1 MYFIRKRSSF
11 KFEVK
16 NYLYIHNNIISPL
29 NEVLGRIC
37 GVKNKN
43 FISPKRLTL
52 EKSPFPLNL
61 RSRSDAY
68 TKFPITGRDIKNYVL
83 TTFTSKSLN
92 CDMREMLAI
101 NGRI

>member
-1 MYFIRKRSSF
+1 MHFIRKRSSF

-43 FISPKRLTL
+43 FLCPKPLTF
-52 EKSPFPLNL
+52 EKSPFRSNL
-61 RSRSDAY
+61 RSSSDAY
-68 TKFPITGRDIKNYVL
+68 TKFPITGRDIKNNIL

-92 CDMREMLAI
+92 CDMREMLAL